1 MVRPKKHQSELED
14 LKKWISIK
22 APLIELLMEWNRIYS
37 HMLLCCGVP
46 QGSLLGPFLF
56 CLYTFPIIYKNILFG
71 TCWWSLISSFNF
83 FFSWL
88 HFTLFCHFNH
98 HNDSDFFFII
108 LPFNIFYFILL
119 FYYFCNKYYNRII
132 LLSLY
137 SVIYFNFELCSFKL
151 LCIVL
156 VLTAL
161 WICLCV

>member
-1 MVRPKKHQSELED
+1 MVWPKKHQSELKD
-14 LKKWISIK
+14 LKKWISTK
-22 APLIELLMEWNRIYS
+22 APLIVPLMEWNRIYS

-46 QGSLLGPFLF
+46 QGSILGPFLF
-56 CLYTFPIIYKNILFG
+56 RLYVFPIIYKNILFG
-71 TCWWSLISSFNF
+71 TCWWSLISSLKILFSLLHFLCF
-83 FFSWL
+83 FF
-88 HFTLFCHFNH
+88 T
-98 HNDSDFFFII
+98 I

>member
-1 MVRPKKHQSELED
+1 MLWCPSGVNPGPFSVSLVRVSNHLQKH
-14 LKKWISIK
+14 
-22 APLIELLMEWNRIYS
+22 LIWDLLMILNFIFKNS
-37 HMLLCCGVP
+37 FQFV
-46 QGSLLGPFLF
+46 
-56 CLYTFPIIYKNILFG
+56 TF
-71 TCWWSLISSFNF
+71 S
-83 FFSWL
+83 
-88 HFTLFCHFNH
+88 LFCHFN
-98 HNDSDFFFII
+98 HNDSDFFFTI

-161 WICLCV
+161 